1 MGYKRDMVEDAIL
14 NRLRRIEGQIQGI
27 IKMYEECRECSDV
40 VTQVAAVRAALGAVG
55 KEMLTDKAVACARS
69 KDHGEMEKTLKQLF
83 DIT

>member
-1 MGYKRDMVEDAIL
+1 MNEDKSLARLKRIKGQVE
-14 NRLRRIEGQIQGI
+14 GI

-55 KEMLTDKAVACARS
+55 KEMLTDKAVSCVRS
-69 KDHGEMEKTLKQLF
+69 KDHDQMEKTLKQLF

>member
-1 MGYKRDMVEDAIL
+1 MEDKTLTRLKRIK
-14 NRLRRIEGQIQGI
+14 GQVDGI

-83 DIT
+83 DIS